1 VSKTVRNTPP
11 YEAPRLTHIG
21 SLHELLL
28 TPGAA
33 NGLAVGKSGPTLDG
47 ASGLSGNRGEGN
59 PNPSNS

>member
-1 VSKTVRNTPP
+1 MKDPP
-11 YEAPRLTHIG
+11 VYEPPRLTHVG
-21 SLHELLL
+21 NLHELLL
-28 TPGAA
+28 LPPA